1 VTTVIAVALVCA
13 ACSGPDGAGVDSPV
27 SPTQPATTQP
37 ATTQRARPFA
47 PLEPGTSWQWQ
58 LDGGVIDETAL
69 DHVTNHRKMY
79 DIDME
84 TTDRATIERLR
95 AKGIYVVCYIEIGA
109 RESYRLDA
117 DRFPETVLGN
127 TVDGY
132 PDERFVDIRAIDVL
146 LPIMIDRLDR
156 AADKGC
162 DGIEPDLDDTF
173 RSDAGF
179 PLTMDDQL
187 TYNRLIADAAHARG
201 MSIGLKNGVTD
212 DGEFLREMSAFTDWA
227 LNEECNMF
235 DECAGYGVYIDAG
248 KAVFQV
254 EYIENG
260 TMVEDFCEADNAADF
275 DGLLKQSSDSLGA
288 LPRVACRFG

>member
-1 VTTVIAVALVCA
+1 MVVAVACA
-13 ACSGPDGAGVDSPV
+13 ACNGSDGTASDSPV
-27 SPTQPATTQP
+27 PGITEPATSF
-37 ATTQRARPFA
+37 R

-58 LDGGVIDETAL
+58 LDGEIIDETVL
-69 DHVTNHRKMY
+69 DHVTNSRKMY

-84 TTDRATIERLR
+84 TTDRATIERLQ
-95 AKGIYVVCYIEIGA
+95 AKGIYVVCYTETGA

-146 LPIMIDRLDR
+146 MPIMIDRLDR

-173 RSDAGF
+173 RSDTGF
-179 PLTMDDQL
+179 PLTMVDQL
-187 TYNRLIADAAHARG
+187 AYNRLIADAAHARG

-235 DECAGYGVYIDAG
+235 DECVGYGVYIDAG

-254 EYIENG
+254 EYIENA
-260 TMVEDFCEADNAADF
+260 TTVEDFCEADNAADF
-275 DGLLKQSSDSLGA
+275 DGLLKEASGSLEA